1 MATEKQIEIL
11 TKLKKEINKKGFTDV
26 DEPKSNE
33 IDNFIWIGAQ
43 NGLIGNGACHYE
55 FIFHEEET
63 PNILNLE
70 VHFEDENCNEFE
82 NVLLNDNA
90 TLEFTNWEEDDNHRR
105 IRGNNGNYCIQID
118 QYTNV
123 DNIVNKAIKLLEKLD
138 KEIGIRLARCVSNL
152 NIQSDLGEDGT
163 IVREREYKN
172 RYVCYP
178 KNYSSK
184 HGEIQEDL
192 KNQLKNEY
200 DEVGFERPL
209 CDIRVDVLGI
219 NKDRTRNKREYT
231 YDIYE
236 VKPYDSPTDCIRE
249 ALGQLIYYKYKFE
262 KNGYIVRRLIVVGQN
277 ELNPCD
283 IEYLKSIQDS
293 FPIEYEVAY

>member
-1 MATEKQIEIL
+1 M
-11 TKLKKEINKKGFTDV
+11 
-26 DEPKSNE
+26 
-33 IDNFIWIGAQ
+33 
-43 NGLIGNGACHYE
+43 
-55 FIFHEEET
+55 
-63 PNILNLE
+63 
-70 VHFEDENCNEFE
+70 
-82 NVLLNDNA
+82 LLNDNA

-219 NKDRTRNKREYT
+219 NKNRTSNKREYT

-283 IEYLKSIQDS
+283 IEYLESIQDS
-293 FPIEYEVAY
+293 FPIEYKVAY